1 MLREKLLIFFMC
13 SFGVALSYPI
23 EYEETYKVKTHITLK
38 IPNDKDNFI
47 GADSVEKFLE
57 SIQDAF
63 FHTYGDDKDG
73 DGDLQGYSKKYDD
86 DGEDG
91 YKHFDSYH
99 KKDGDNY
106 AFEKHTEYGQE
117 NKNEADAGEKSQKLQ
132 ENEEIN
138 DYDDA
143 EEEDETKNVY
153 KVAVPLKE
161 VGKKYLKSNPSA
173 TYRQKRQSDDRSY
186 ERRSNR
192 RRDRYDDDDD
202 DDDDDRRGRR
212 YRQSDEDDD
221 DY

>member
-1 MLREKLLIFFMC
+1 MSKMLGAIFLVFIA
-13 SFGVALSYPI
+13 SAESLTLPDTSEITGDYLRTKRDTPEGI
-23 EYEETYKVKTHITLK
+23 EDILG
-38 IPNDKDNFI
+38 P
-47 GADSVEKFLE
+47 G
-57 SIQDAF
+57 IQDAF